1 MWLIMGKWAFSPT
14 DYTHSTLLNVT
25 HFVDLQ
31 YGDVCEVQYLNNT
44 AVPSVE
50 FCMWQ
55 VEEHQLRVQLPDHV
69 GTDYFEASY
78 EICASCSSSPQSLLT
93 TDVDFALLERTY
105 STEILLE
112 GQWGWSSSSF
122 RTIWGP

>member
-1 MWLIMGKWAFSPT
+1 MRGQDPENTSLYAGNVLGRNDRIGKQPT
-14 DYTHSTLLNVT
+14 MLN
-25 HFVDLQ
+25 FRQ
-31 YGDVCEVQYLNNT
+31 G
-44 AVPSVE
+44 
-50 FCMWQ
+50 
-55 VEEHQLRVQLPDHV
+55 
-69 GTDYFEASY
+69 
-78 EICASCSSSPQSLLT
+78 SSSPQSLLT